1 MCYRL
6 PLFSVMMDGGRRVN
20 LYIREQG
27 LILQGKDPSQT
38 LILIWVKTK
47 GDVMGV
53 KSYSV
58 KTDGSKYLSAN
69 FKVSEFKC
77 NDGSDVVKIS
87 DELVSLLQKIRDH
100 FGKAVVINS
109 GYRTAAYNKKV
120 GGASKSQHVQGTAA
134 DIVISGVSPLEV
146 AQYAEYLQPKSGGI
160 GVYTT
165 FTHVDVRTTRSR
177 WDSRSG
183 KEVVVSGW
191 PGYSEETELDK
202 AVAWITSA
210 GIMQGNSDGDLMLDQ
225 PLTRKQYVLLEYRK
239 YLAGLK

>member
-1 MCYRL
+1 
-6 PLFSVMMDGGRRVN
+6 
-20 LYIREQG
+20 
-27 LILQGKDPSQT
+27 
-38 LILIWVKTK
+38 
-47 GDVMGV
+47 MGV

-239 YLAGLK
+239 HLAGLK